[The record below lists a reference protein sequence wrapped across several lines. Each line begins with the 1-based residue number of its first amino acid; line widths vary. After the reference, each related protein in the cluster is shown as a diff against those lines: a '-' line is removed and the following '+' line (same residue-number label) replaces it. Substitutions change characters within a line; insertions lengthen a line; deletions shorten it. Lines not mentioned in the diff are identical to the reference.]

1 MAMPP
6 EQSAG
11 RTSEPTTRDSSP
23 GTSGEAPGRTP
34 EPRAAERR
42 LGGLHLPLPAVAA
55 VAAPGLLA
63 LLVPAVIGQL
73 DWLYVWIGAA
83 IVIGGSSLLLIRHF
97 QRLDALHR
105 SIDELGRSGAG
116 PAPEQR
122 RAGSPILSPGLESA
136 LAAAAAERQRRRQQ
150 LEDLIAGNEA
160 ILATL
165 PDPLVMLD
173 EERRIVRANPAAAE
187 LFGQGIAGRDLTA
200 VLRSPAL
207 LRAADAV
214 LAGGSD
220 QIADFTIP
228 GPLQRTFSAEVKHLP
243 APLHDG
249 TVAILALHDLT
260 SVRRAEQLRADFVA
274 NASHE
279 LRTPLSSLLGF
290 VETLRGPAREDAEA
304 RERFLAIM
312 HEQAIRMS
320 RLVED
325 LLSLS
330 RIEMDE
336 HTPPTAR
343 ADLAA
348 VLLSVIGGLEMKA
361 KDKGIRMEL
370 EAAPVPQVI
379 GDSDELAQVFQN
391 LIDNAIKY
399 GRTGSTVRVVLSDSQ
414 AARRRLGRT
423 AVAAAVID
431 QGEGIGREHLPRLT
445 ERFYRV
451 DKARSRQLGGTG
463 LGLAIV
469 KHIVNRHRGALEI
482 DSVEGEGSTFTVYLP
497 AAEAAASRAA
507 E

>member
-1 MAMPP
+1 MTASP
-6 EQSAG
+6 ERSADQQSVPEAG
-11 RTSEPTTRDSSP
+11 PALGR
-23 GTSGEAPGRTP
+23 APGPADPPPAEQP
-34 EPRAAERR
+34 EPRSQGSRF
-42 LGGLHLPLPAVAA
+42 HLPLPAVAA
-55 VAAPGLLA
+55 VAAPGLAA
-63 LLVPAVIGQL
+63 LLLPALLGAL
-73 DWLYVWIGAA
+73 DWHHVWIGAV

-97 QRLDALHR
+97 LRLDALHR

-150 LEDLIAGNEA
+150 LENLIAGNEA

-165 PDPLVMLD
+165 PDPLIMLD
-173 EERRIVRANPAAAE
+173 EERRIVRANPAAVE
-187 LFGQGIAGRDLTA
+187 LFGPGIGGRDLTA

-214 LAGGSD
+214 LAGGAD
-220 QIADFTIP
+220 QVSDFTIP

-290 VETLRGPAREDAEA
+290 VETLRGPARDDGEA

-330 RIEMDE
+330 RIEMEE
-336 HTPPTAR
+336 HTAPTAR
-343 ADLAA
+343 ADLVA
-348 VLLSVIGGLEMKA
+348 VLRSVIGDLEMKA
-361 KDKGIRMEL
+361 GEKGIRMML

-379 GDSDELAQVFQN
+379 GEGDELAQVFQN

-399 GRTGSTVRVVLSDSQ
+399 GRAGTAVRVVLSESP
-414 AARRRLGRT
+414 AARRRLGRA
-423 AVAAAVID
+423 AVAASVID

-469 KHIVNRHRGALEI
+469 KHIVSRHRGALEI
-482 DSVEGEGSTFTVYLP
+482 SSVEGEGSTFTVYLP